1 MAVQNVEEE
10 HTDILQNMEMAIVRV
25 YRENDALM
33 DANVDNALEALER
46 TYVGELRGRAA
57 VVPPNPMTRA
67 VYEQVKTMCEWRLGR
82 ASFETEEG
90 APGPEIPP
98 VSHEVILACLK
109 RLRKSLR
116 LWTREGGRQGYLNYV
131 EQFLP

>member
-1 MAVQNVEEE
+1 MMIQNVEEE
-10 HTDILQNMEMAIVRV
+10 YTDILQNLEMAIIQV
-25 YRENDALM
+25 YRDNETLM

-57 VVPPNPMTRA
+57 VVPPNPVTRS
-67 VYEQVKTMCEWRLGR
+67 VYENVKTMCEWRLGR
-82 ASFETEEG
+82 ASFKTKEG
-90 APGPEIPP
+90 QPGPTMPP

-116 LWTREGGRQGYLNYV
+116 LWTKEGGRQGYLHYID
-131 EQFLP
+131 QFL

>member
-1 MAVQNVEEE
+1 MIQNVEEE
-10 HTDILQNMEMAIVRV
+10 YMDILQNMEMAIHSV
-25 YRENDALM
+25 YRQNQTLA

-46 TYVGELRGRAA
+46 TYMGELRGRAA
-57 VVPPNPMTRA
+57 VIPQNPVTRM
-67 VYEQVKTMCEWRLGR
+67 VYEQVQTMCEWRLGR
-82 ASFETEEG
+82 ASLENEEG
-90 APGPEIPP
+90 TSSPEIPP

-116 LWTREGGRQGYLNYV
+116 LWTKEGGPQGYLNYI